1 MFFIFEEIAAQF
13 KDPLI
18 TVGEEKAEVANTD
31 LNSDVVCACYQ
42 GQPDDIHRFD
52 CTQRMY
58 GRYVRVTIL
67 GDNAVLH
74 VREIEVIGLVSGI
87 IGL

>member
-31 LNSDVVCACYQ
+31 LDSDVVCACYQ

-52 CTQRMY
+52 CTQRMH
-58 GRYVRVTIL
+58 GRYVRVTIV
-67 GDNAVLH
+67 GHTTALH

-87 IGL
+87 VGL

>member
-1 MFFIFEEIAAQF
+1 MKE
-13 KDPLI
+13 
-18 TVGEEKAEVANTD
+18 AEVTNTN
-31 LNSDVVCACYQ
+31 LHSDVVCACYQ
-42 GQPDDIHRFD
+42 GQPDDVHRFD
-52 CTQRMY
+52 CTQIMF

-67 GDNAVLH
+67 GQTTVFH